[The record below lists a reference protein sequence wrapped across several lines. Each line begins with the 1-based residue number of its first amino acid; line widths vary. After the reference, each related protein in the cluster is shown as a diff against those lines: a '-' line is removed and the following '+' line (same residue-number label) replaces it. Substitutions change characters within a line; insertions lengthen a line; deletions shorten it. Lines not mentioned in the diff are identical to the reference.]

1 MKEPEPVYNW
11 LSLLH
16 QFIATSPHFPGCP
29 KRQNGINNP
38 EKMRLKNKIALITG
52 GANGIGL
59 ATTERFAREGAK
71 IILWDV
77 SGKGNDVAGRLK
89 SEGHEIVFKQVSV
102 THQHEV
108 QQAVAEARAHFGR
121 IDILINNAGITKDR
135 TLLKMSKQEWDD
147 VIAVNL
153 TGVFN
158 CTQAVAPVM
167 KEQNYGRIISAS
179 SNVAIRGN
187 FGQTN
192 YVATKSAIIGMTKVW
207 AMELGRFGITANCIA
222 PGFIHTA
229 MTDAMP
235 EEVRKQSL
243 PHIPL
248 GKWGVPDDIAN
259 GYLYLASDEAS
270 FVSGICLTIDGG
282 ASR

>member
-1 MKEPEPVYNW
+1 
-11 LSLLH
+11 
-16 QFIATSPHFPGCP
+16 
-29 KRQNGINNP
+29 
-38 EKMRLKNKIALITG
+38 MRLKNKIALITG

-77 SGKGNDVAGRLK
+77 SDKGNDVADRLR
-89 SEGHEIVFKQVSV
+89 EDGHEIIFQKVSV
-102 THQHEV
+102 TNMDEV
-108 QQAVAEARAHFGR
+108 QSSVVAAKEQFGR
-121 IDILINNAGITKDR
+121 IDILINNAGITRDR
-135 TLLKMSKQEWDD
+135 TLLNMTNQEWDD
-147 VIAVNL
+147 VISVNL

-158 CTQAVAPVM
+158 CTRAVAPIM
-167 KEQNYGRIISAS
+167 KEQNYGRIVSAS

-207 AMELGRFGITANCIA
+207 AMELGRYNITVNCIA
-222 PGFIHTA
+222 PGYITTA
-229 MTDAMP
+229 MTEAMP
-235 EEVRKQSL
+235 EKVRTESIPL
-243 PHIPL
+243 IPL

-282 ASR
+282 AAR

>member
-1 MKEPEPVYNW
+1 
-11 LSLLH
+11 
-16 QFIATSPHFPGCP
+16 
-29 KRQNGINNP
+29 
-38 EKMRLKNKIALITG
+38 MRLKEKVALITG

-59 ATTERFAREGAK
+59 ATTKRFAREGAK

-77 SGKGNDVAGRLK
+77 SEKGNDVTKSLK
-89 SEGHEIVFKQVSV
+89 KKGTEAIFKKVSV
-102 THQHEV
+102 SNQDEV
-108 QQAVAEARAHFGR
+108 QKAVAEAKKHFGR
-121 IDILINNAGITKDR
+121 IDILINNAGITRDR

-147 VIAVNL
+147 VMAVNL

-158 CTQAVAPVM
+158 CTQAVAPIM
-167 KEQNYGRIISAS
+167 KEQQYGRIVSAS

-207 AMELGRFGITANCIA
+207 AMELGRYGITVNCIA
-222 PGFIHTA
+222 PGFITTA
-229 MTDAMP
+229 MTDLMP
-235 EEVRKQSL
+235 EEVRKQSIST
-243 PHIPL
+243 IPL

-282 ASR
+282 AAR

>member
-1 MKEPEPVYNW
+1 
-11 LSLLH
+11 
-16 QFIATSPHFPGCP
+16 
-29 KRQNGINNP
+29 
-38 EKMRLKNKIALITG
+38 MRLKNKVALITG

-59 ATTERFAREGAK
+59 ATTKRFAKEGAR
-71 IILWDV
+71 IIVWDV
-77 SGKGNDVAGRLK
+77 SDTGNITVEQLHK
-89 SEGHEIVFKQVSV
+89 EGYDAVFKKISV
-102 THQHEV
+102 TDENQV
-108 QQAVAEARAHFGR
+108 QEGVKEAHKYFGR

-158 CTQAVAPVM
+158 CTQAVAPIM
-167 KEQNYGRIISAS
+167 KEQNYGRIVSAS

-207 AMELGRFGITANCIA
+207 ALELGRYGITVNCVA
-222 PGFIHTA
+222 PGFITTA
-229 MTDAMP
+229 MTELMP
-235 EEVRKQSL
+235 EEVRKQSI

-248 GKWGVPDDIAN
+248 GHWGVPDDIAN
-259 GYLYLASDEAS
+259 AYLYLASDEAS
-270 FVSGICLTIDGG
+270 FVSGICLTVDGG
-282 ASR
+282 AAR

>member
-1 MKEPEPVYNW
+1 
-11 LSLLH
+11 
-16 QFIATSPHFPGCP
+16 
-29 KRQNGINNP
+29 
-38 EKMRLKNKIALITG
+38 MRLKNKTALITG

-59 ATTERFAREGAK
+59 ATATRFAKEGAK
-71 IILWDV
+71 VILWDV
-77 SGKGNDVAGRLK
+77 NDKGNDVVQQLK
-89 SEGHEIVFKQVSV
+89 NEGHEAIFKKISV
-102 THQHEV
+102 TNEAEV
-108 QQAVAEARAHFGR
+108 QKAVNEAFDHFGR

-158 CTQAVAPVM
+158 CTQAIAPIM
-167 KEQNYGRIISAS
+167 KRQNYGRIVSAS

-187 FGQTN
+187 YGQTN
-192 YVATKSAIIGMTKVW
+192 YVATKSAIIGITKVW
-207 AMELGRFGITANCIA
+207 ALELGSYGITVNCIA
-222 PGFIHTA
+222 PGFIQTA

-235 EEVRKQSL
+235 EEVRKQSIA
-243 PHIPL
+243 HIPI
-248 GKWGVPDDIAN
+248 GHWGVPDDIAN

-282 ASR
+282 AAR

>member
-1 MKEPEPVYNW
+1 
-11 LSLLH
+11 
-16 QFIATSPHFPGCP
+16 
-29 KRQNGINNP
+29 
-38 EKMRLKNKIALITG
+38 MRLKNKVALITG

-59 ATTERFAREGAK
+59 ATTERFAKEGAK

-77 SGKGNDVAGRLK
+77 SDQGNEIADRLK
-89 SEGHEIVFKQVSV
+89 MEGHEIIFKKVSV
-102 THQHEV
+102 TNQEEV
-108 QQAVAEARAHFGR
+108 QTAVAEAQTDFGR
-121 IDILINNAGITKDR
+121 IDILINNAGITRDR
-135 TLLKMSKQEWDD
+135 TLLKMTMQEWDD
-147 VIAVNL
+147 VISVNL
-153 TGVFN
+153 TGVFI
-158 CTQAVAPVM
+158 CTQAIAPIM
-167 KEQNYGRIISAS
+167 KEQNYGRIVSAS

-207 AMELGRFGITANCIA
+207 AMELGRYNITVNCIA
-222 PGFIHTA
+222 PGFITTA
-229 MTDAMP
+229 MTDLMS
-235 EEVRKQSL
+235 EEIRKQSI

-282 ASR
+282 AAR

>member
-1 MKEPEPVYNW
+1 
-11 LSLLH
+11 
-16 QFIATSPHFPGCP
+16 
-29 KRQNGINNP
+29 
-38 EKMRLKNKIALITG
+38 MRLKNKIALITG

-59 ATTERFAREGAK
+59 ATTERFAKEGAK

-77 SGKGNDVAGRLK
+77 SEKGNDVVERLTK
-89 SEGHEIVFKQVSV
+89 EGYEIIFKKVSV
-102 THQHEV
+102 TNADEV
-108 QQAVAEARAHFGR
+108 QLAVAEALEHFDR
-121 IDILINNAGITKDR
+121 IDILINNAGITRDR
-135 TLLKMSKQEWDD
+135 TLLKMTKEEWDD
-147 VIAVNL
+147 VISVNL

-158 CTQAVAPVM
+158 CTQAVAPIM
-167 KEQNYGRIISAS
+167 KTQNYGRIVSAS

-207 AMELGRFGITANCIA
+207 AMELGRYNITVNCIA
-222 PGFIHTA
+222 PGYITTD

-235 EEVRKQSL
+235 KEVRERSI
-243 PHIPL
+243 PTIPL

-282 ASR
+282 AAR

>member
-1 MKEPEPVYNW
+1 
-11 LSLLH
+11 
-16 QFIATSPHFPGCP
+16 
-29 KRQNGINNP
+29 
-38 EKMRLKNKIALITG
+38 MRLENKVALVTG
-52 GANGIGL
+52 AANGIGL
-59 ATTERFAREGAK
+59 ATTLRFVKEGAK
-71 IILWDV
+71 VIMWDV
-77 SGKGNDVAGRLK
+77 SDKGAGIAESLVN
-89 SEGHEIVFKQVSV
+89 EGHNVLFKKVSV
-102 THQHEV
+102 TNQDEV
-108 QQAVAEARAHFGR
+108 LTAVAEAHAHFGR

-135 TLLKMSKQEWDD
+135 TLLKMTRQEWDD

-153 TGVFN
+153 TGVFT
-158 CTQAVAPVM
+158 CTQAVVPIM
-167 KEQNYGRIISAS
+167 KEQNYGRIVSAS

-207 AMELGRFGITANCIA
+207 AMELGRYGITANCIA
-222 PGFIHTA
+222 PGFITTA
-229 MTDAMP
+229 MTDLMP
-235 EEVRKQSL
+235 EEVRNQSL

-282 ASR
+282 AAR

>member
-1 MKEPEPVYNW
+1 
-11 LSLLH
+11 
-16 QFIATSPHFPGCP
+16 
-29 KRQNGINNP
+29 
-38 EKMRLKNKIALITG
+38 MRLKNKIALITG

-59 ATTERFAREGAK
+59 ATAERFAKEGAK

-77 SGKGNDVAGRLK
+77 SDQGNEIAERLK
-89 SEGHEIVFKQVSV
+89 TEGHEIIFKKVSV
-102 THQHEV
+102 TNQEEV
-108 QQAVAEARAHFGR
+108 QKAMTEANEHFGR
-121 IDILINNAGITKDR
+121 IDILINNAGITRDR
-135 TLLKMSKQEWDD
+135 TLLKMTMKEWDD
-147 VIAVNL
+147 VISVNL
-153 TGVFN
+153 TGVFI
-158 CTQAVAPVM
+158 CTQAVAPIM
-167 KEQNYGRIISAS
+167 KEQNYGRIVSAS

-207 AMELGRFGITANCIA
+207 AMELGRYNITVNCIA
-222 PGFIHTA
+222 PGFITTA
-229 MTDAMP
+229 MTEAMP
-235 EEVRKQSL
+235 EEVRNQTI

-282 ASR
+282 AAR

>member
-1 MKEPEPVYNW
+1 
-11 LSLLH
+11 
-16 QFIATSPHFPGCP
+16 
-29 KRQNGINNP
+29 
-38 EKMRLKNKIALITG
+38 MRLKGKIALITG

-59 ATTERFAREGAK
+59 ATTERFAREGAG

-77 SGKGNDVAGRLK
+77 SEKGNDVAERLK
-89 SEGHEIVFKQVSV
+89 KEGYKVLYQKVSV
-102 THQHEV
+102 ANKDEV
-108 QQAVAEARAHFGR
+108 QKAVSEAQEHFGR
-121 IDILINNAGITKDR
+121 IDILINNAGITRDR
-135 TLLKMSKQEWDD
+135 TLLKMSNEEWDD

-158 CTQAVAPVM
+158 CTHAVAPVM
-167 KEQNYGRIISAS
+167 KEQQYGRIVSAS

-187 FGQTN
+187 YGQTN

-207 AMELGRFGITANCIA
+207 AMELGRYGITVNCIA

-235 EEVRKQSL
+235 EEVRKQSI
-243 PHIPL
+243 PQIPL
-248 GKWGVPDDIAN
+248 GKWGFPDDIAN

>member
-1 MKEPEPVYNW
+1 
-11 LSLLH
+11 
-16 QFIATSPHFPGCP
+16 
-29 KRQNGINNP
+29 
-38 EKMRLKNKIALITG
+38 MRLKDKVALITG

-59 ATTERFAREGAK
+59 ATAERFAKEGAQ
-71 IILWDV
+71 IILWDL
-77 SGKGNDVAGRLK
+77 SDKGNDVAERLK
-89 SEGHEIVFKQVSV
+89 REGRNAIFKKVSV
-102 THQHEV
+102 TNEDEV
-108 QQAVAEARAHFGR
+108 HKAVAEAHAHFGR

-158 CTQAVAPVM
+158 CTQAVAPIM
-167 KEQNYGRIISAS
+167 KEQNYGRIVSAS

-207 AMELGRFGITANCIA
+207 ALELGKYNITVNCIA
-222 PGFIHTA
+222 PGFITTA
-229 MTDAMP
+229 MTDLMP
-235 EEVRKQSL
+235 EEVRQQSL
-243 PHIPL
+243 SQIPL

-282 ASR
+282 AAR

>member
-1 MKEPEPVYNW
+1 
-11 LSLLH
+11 
-16 QFIATSPHFPGCP
+16 
-29 KRQNGINNP
+29 
-38 EKMRLKNKIALITG
+38 MRLKDKVALITG

-59 ATTERFAREGAK
+59 ATTERFAKEGAK

-77 SGKGNDVAGRLK
+77 SDKGNEVASRLT
-89 SEGHEIVFKQVSV
+89 SEGYEVIFQKVSV
-102 THQHEV
+102 TDEDEV
-108 QQAVAEARAHFGR
+108 QKAVADAHQHFGR

-153 TGVFN
+153 TGVFI
-158 CTQAVAPVM
+158 CTQAVAPIM
-167 KEQNYGRIISAS
+167 KVQNYGRIVSAS

-187 FGQTN
+187 YGQTN

-222 PGFIHTA
+222 PGFITTA
-229 MTDAMP
+229 MTNLMP
-235 EEVRKQSL
+235 DEVRNQTL
-243 PHIPL
+243 PLIPL
-248 GKWGVPDDIAN
+248 GKWGVPEDIAN

-270 FVSGICLTIDGG
+270 FVSGICLTVDGG
-282 ASR
+282 AAR

>member
-1 MKEPEPVYNW
+1 
-11 LSLLH
+11 
-16 QFIATSPHFPGCP
+16 
-29 KRQNGINNP
+29 
-38 EKMRLKNKIALITG
+38 MRLKGKTALITG

-59 ATTERFAREGAK
+59 ATTERFAKEGAN

-77 SGKGNDVAGRLK
+77 SDKGQEVAENLNK
-89 SEGHEIVFKQVSV
+89 AGHQVLFKKVSV
-102 THQHEV
+102 THQEEV
-108 QQAVAEARAHFGR
+108 QDAVTEAKKRFGR

-135 TLLKMSKQEWDD
+135 TLLKMTKEEWDD

-158 CTQAVAPVM
+158 CTQAIAPLM
-167 KEQNYGRIISAS
+167 KEQNYGRIVSAA

-187 FGQTN
+187 YGQTN
-192 YVATKSAIIGMTKVW
+192 YVAAKSAIIGMTKVW
-207 AMELGRFGITANCIA
+207 AMELGRYGITANCIA

-235 EEVRKQSL
+235 EEVRKQSIPL
-243 PHIPL
+243 IPL
-248 GKWGVPDDIAN
+248 GHWGIPDDIAN